1 MARPKP
7 PPRVVL
13 TNSADEVRGGSSTT
27 RCRPADLQRLM
38 ALWCG
43 RRRRSSACIPGAAG
57 SSALAAIRDSFEQ
70 VFSHGPVPAR
80 PEQVVR
86 LHHGDFAL
94 HHLVEVIEPPAREAA
109 AGEAGGG
116 KPQRAWVLATNVY
129 RRTPL
134 GWRMVAHHASPSLP
148 PAGGPTAAP
157 STLH

>member
-1 MARPKP
+1 MIRRP
-7 PPRVVL
+7 PPSSL
-13 TNSADEVRGGSSTT
+13 QPPLDSADEVEAAFYEALQQ
-27 RCRPADLQRLM
+27 ADLQRLVSLF
-38 ALWCG
+38 ADDDEIVCVHPGGG
-43 RRRRSSACIPGAAG
+43 RLVG
-57 SSALAAIRDSFEQ
+57 LAAIRDSFEQ

-86 LHHGDFAL
+86 MHHGDFAL

-148 PAGGPTAAP
+148 PAGGPPAAP

>member
-1 MARPKP
+1 MSAEQITAVGRDVEC
-7 PPRVVL
+7 VVL
-13 TNSADEVRGGSSTT
+13 ARAVRWHVERRVLMNGHK
-27 RCRPADLQRLM
+27 CVVFRLV
-38 ALWCG
+38 G
-43 RRRRSSACIPGAAG
+43 
-57 SSALAAIRDSFEQ
+57 LAAIRDSFEQ